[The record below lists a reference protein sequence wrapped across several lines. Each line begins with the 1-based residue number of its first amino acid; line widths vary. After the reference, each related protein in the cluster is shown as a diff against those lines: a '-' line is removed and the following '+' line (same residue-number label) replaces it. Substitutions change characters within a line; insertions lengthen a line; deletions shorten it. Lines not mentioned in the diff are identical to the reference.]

1 MVVINSQNM
10 NTSTFAGRSPPL
22 FHTHSLSLSPSLT
35 HTYARTHTP
44 NFVSS
49 HRFFASPH
57 GEYLR
62 NTGPGAGRYPT
73 ANSVCN
79 DLIRISQGR
88 TLAPFPLDHDV
99 PLFNDYSAQFYV
111 RISITDGLGIIK
123 QVGEAAEA
131 EGVSIHSILQNPI
144 TAAQVDFVVTT
155 ETVRL
160 TQVRAFSERVA
171 KMSFSLKKPL
181 FMPML

>member
-1 MVVINSQNM
+1 MS
-10 NTSTFAGRSPPL
+10 RSFP
-22 FHTHSLSLSPSLT
+22 LSLSIYFLNPVSISLIF
-35 HTYARTHTP
+35 HQRRRYRA
-44 NFVSS
+44 
-49 HRFFASPH
+49 
-57 GEYLR
+57 Y
-62 NTGPGAGRYPT
+62 TGPGAGRYPT

-88 TLAPFPLDHDV
+88 TLVPFPLNQDI

-155 ETVRL
+155 EMVRL
-160 TQVRAFSERVA
+160 TQVRAFSERVS